1 MLHQKTRK
9 PSSVSSSRYS
19 PKAAKC
25 SVERLLNEWNSPVYV
40 FFRKT
45 PRIEYKDGR
54 RCHVFECAAAR
65 CKARNGRDVRR
76 FLDKGDAK
84 STSNLRKHAK
94 VCWGDETVAAADATR
109 DLDAAREILKGSKL
123 RDGSITAEF
132 KRIGKGKVTYSHRQ
146 HTKTE
151 AR

>member
-1 MLHQKTRK
+1 M
-9 PSSVSSSRYS
+9 
-19 PKAAKC
+19 
-25 SVERLLNEWNSPVYV
+25 
-40 FFRKT
+40 
-45 PRIEYKDGR
+45 
-54 RCHVFECAAAR
+54 HVFECAAGK

-84 STSNLRKHAK
+84 STSNMCKHAK
-94 VCWGDETVAAADATR
+94 GCWGEEAVAAADATR
-109 DLDAAREILKGSKL
+109 DINAARAVLASSKL

-132 KRIGKGKVTYSHRQ
+132 ARIGKGKVSYSHRQ